1 MSPTSSQHS
10 SVSNV
15 LSGALGGLLV
25 LLVGVGLI
33 ATDVIETGDTTRE
46 VVERTGPSTRPVASG
61 AGGVDRR
68 TVSDIYKQEGPGVVF
83 VQARGTS
90 SESPF
95 GPPGERG
102 GTATGSGFVVD
113 KEGTVITNAHVVEG
127 SQNVSARFEED
138 GEFVDAKVVGRD
150 PSTDIAVLKIDPD
163 KAKLQPIPLGKSSE
177 VEVGDPVV
185 AIGNP
190 FGFTRTVTTG
200 IVSALQRQI
209 EAPNG
214 FPIRNIIQTDASI
227 NPGNSGGPLLDADGK
242 VIGINSQ
249 IATGGSRGSVGIG
262 FAVPIDTAKSLLPRL
277 KRDGKVERSYL
288 GIEMARVTEQVAE
301 DLNLPV
307 KEGALVTSVVSGGP
321 ADDAGLKGGRTPTG
335 EGIVA
340 GGDLIVKVDGTAV
353 KTPDDVAA
361 AIADDK
367 PGDKIKIEYYR
378 GKDEKT
384 AEVELG
390 KRPTALEQSRQSPRE
405 DGGGGLFP

>member
-1 MSPTSSQHS
+1 MSPTSHQHS

-46 VVERTGPSTRPVASG
+46 VVERPGPSTRPVASG

-163 KAKLQPIPLGKSSE
+163 KAKLQPIPLGKSAD

-367 PGDKIKIEYYR
+367 PGDKIEIEYYR